1 MIEDEELDKLE
12 SEHALTEHVQDSTP
26 VESAPTPSEFAK
38 TMDQVKVKVLED
50 ASVSD
55 NGFVETVKKNL
66 KQAAVKHTEVEKA
79 KADFAEQEVQFES
92 EKLSTQQ
99 QKNQHVAAED
109 RWENKQKR
117 REFHYNG
124 VKPIMKFVDISEP
137 MNLFILYFLTFVL
150 TPFYLLSKLFKGT
163 IGAVIA
169 GASDSDRP
177 KAVKGFLWTLIGLT
191 AVCLLVCLLYLFFKW
206 QGKIQ

>member
-12 SEHALTEHVQDSTP
+12 SEHALTEHVQDSAP
-26 VESAPTPSEFAK
+26 VESVPTSSEFAK

-50 ASVSD
+50 ATVSD
-55 NGFVETVKKNL
+55 DGFVETVKKNL

-79 KADFAEQEVQFES
+79 KADFAEQEVQYES

-163 IGAVIA
+163 VGAVIA

>member
-12 SEHALTEHVQDSTP
+12 SEHALTEHAQDSAS
-26 VESAPTPSEFAK
+26 VESASTSSEFAK

-55 NGFVETVKKNL
+55 DSFVETVKKNL

-92 EKLSTQQ
+92 EKLNTQQ

-163 IGAVIA
+163 VGAVIA

>member
-12 SEHALTEHVQDSTP
+12 SEHALTEHVQDSAP
-26 VESAPTPSEFAK
+26 VESVPTSSEFAK

-55 NGFVETVKKNL
+55 DGFVETVKKNL

-163 IGAVIA
+163 VGAVIA

>member
-12 SEHALTEHVQDSTP
+12 SEHALTEHAQDSAP
-26 VESAPTPSEFAK
+26 VESTPTSSEFAK
-38 TMDQVKVKVLED
+38 TMDQVKVAVLED
-50 ASVSD
+50 ASTTD
-55 NGFVETVKKNL
+55 QEFVDTVKRNL
-66 KQAAVKHTEVEKA
+66 KRAAVKHTEVEEQR
-79 KADFAEQEVQFES
+79 ADYAGQEVQYES
-92 EKLSTQQ
+92 EKLATAQQ
-99 QKNQHVAAED
+99 QNQHAAAED
-109 RWENKQKR
+109 RWNNKQKR

-163 IGAVIA
+163 VGAVIA